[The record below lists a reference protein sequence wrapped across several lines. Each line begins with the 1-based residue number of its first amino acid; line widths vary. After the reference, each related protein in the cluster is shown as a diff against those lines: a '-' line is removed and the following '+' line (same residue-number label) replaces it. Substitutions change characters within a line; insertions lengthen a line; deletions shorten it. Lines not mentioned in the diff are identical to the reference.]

1 MKSHAASLAGTA
13 EVPQK
18 ADGIAAVPKTSASCQ
33 KRSNAV
39 QLPDEPRLQ
48 IEPFNDVDNRLIR
61 GWELEG
67 LVVVLKHIVPHVA
80 LETPLTYGHN
90 AP

>member
-1 MKSHAASLAGTA
+1 VLLTFRKASTGKLCHGSGLTLC
-13 EVPQK
+13 
-18 ADGIAAVPKTSASCQ
+18 S
-33 KRSNAV
+33 
-39 QLPDEPRLQ
+39 LPDVPRLL

-80 LETPLTYGHN
+80 LETPLTDGHN